1 MGQSKAVDGQRVAIF
16 HVRWLNDLDPLHG
29 ERRIYCSE
37 VSLLGHFA
45 FLSNH
50 RPKKSL
56 DIGDDMI
63 ANRLSAVYLSITLAA
78 CFATLL
84 VVTPAHAQQA
94 DAIYSESCAECHG
107 DKGHGDGPAGKYLKP
122 PPTDFGTS
130 LKGKSDD

>member
-1 MGQSKAVDGQRVAIF
+1 
-16 HVRWLNDLDPLHG
+16 
-29 ERRIYCSE
+29 
-37 VSLLGHFA
+37 
-45 FLSNH
+45 
-50 RPKKSL
+50 
-56 DIGDDMI
+56 MI

-94 DAIYSESCAECHG
+94 DAIYSESCAACHG

-130 LKGKSDD
+130 LKGKSDDWITKAITQGGAAVGESPVMPGFKQLSADQVKALVDYVKKLGS